1 MRGRSFWNRLSPPQL
16 FVLSFLVLVLIGTL
30 GFQFLPGL
38 YTGRSLNWL
47 ESVFTATSAVCVTGL
62 IVVDTSEF
70 FSFWGQLYLL
80 LLIQLGGL
88 GMIAFA
94 STIIVALGR
103 RISLQQES
111 LTLPVE
117 AVPQINHRQLIKDVA
132 VFTFTIEG
140 IGAVLLYLSWISQL
154 GFVGAIWP
162 AIFHSVSAFCNAGF
176 STFGNSLMDMQRNPF
191 CIFIISG
198 LIITGGL
205 GLLTSEEIRQAIRS
219 RSQDVRYRP
228 SLHSRLVIWTTIVL
242 LFGAWPLFT
251 FLEWNA
257 SLKTLPVFDKLTN
270 GFFLSVTARTAGF
283 NSVDYSKTSEPTCF
297 LTILLMT
304 IGGSPGSTAGGM
316 KTTTFAM
323 LGLVAWSRMRGLR
336 TTTVWNR
343 SIREETTNRTIGLV
357 VIAIGVVILASLLL
371 TILEFDPLVRGY
383 FLGHLFEVVSAFNTV
398 GLSMGITPT
407 DKYRVGSQILLIFL
421 MFVGRVGPLTFASA
435 MAVRY
440 AKSGNFRYAYEDVTV
455 G

>member
-1 MRGRSFWNRLSPPQL
+1 
-16 FVLSFLVLVLIGTL
+16 
-30 GFQFLPGL
+30 
-38 YTGRSLNWL
+38 
-47 ESVFTATSAVCVTGL
+47 
-62 IVVDTSEF
+62 
-70 FSFWGQLYLL
+70 
-80 LLIQLGGL
+80 
-88 GMIAFA
+88 
-94 STIIVALGR
+94 
-103 RISLQQES
+103 
-111 LTLPVE
+111 
-117 AVPQINHRQLIKDVA
+117 
-132 VFTFTIEG
+132 
-140 IGAVLLYLSWISQL
+140 
-154 GFVGAIWP
+154 
-162 AIFHSVSAFCNAGF
+162 
-176 STFGNSLMDMQRNPF
+176 MDMQRNPF

-198 LIITGGL
+198 LIISGGL
-205 GLLTSEEIRQAIRS
+205 GFLTIEEIRQAIRS

>member
-198 LIITGGL
+198 LIISGGL
-205 GLLTSEEIRQAIRS
+205 GFLTIEEIRQAIRS